1 MPVRVRTANQLLNGL
16 IEESLVL
23 RNFLLQIVKC
33 GGRNG
38 IWGQIELNKFGIETS
53 KEISDRLYT

>member
-23 RNFLLQIVKC
+23 RNFLLQIVEC

>member
-38 IWGQIELNKFGIETS
+38 IWGQI
-53 KEISDRLYT
+53 